1 MATKKPENMNFE
13 ESVTE
18 LEEIVKKLELGELTL
33 EDALKQFERG
43 IALARISSAKL
54 QSAEQQVQI
63 LLEQGGEQVLTPFQ
77 DEA

>member
-33 EDALKQFERG
+33 EEALKQFERG
-43 IALARISSAKL
+43 IALARVSSTKL

-63 LLEQGGEQVLTPFQ
+63 LLEQGGEQVLSPFQ

>member
-33 EDALKQFERG
+33 EEALKQFERG
-43 IALARISSAKL
+43 IALARVSSTKL

-63 LLEQGGEQVLTPFQ
+63 LLERGGEQVLSPFQ